1 MNVLLAEK
9 LISDVIP
16 SVQSSD
22 TGKKALS
29 HMDVFRVSHIPVV
42 DEEKYLGLVSDKLI
56 YDLNMVDEPIGKKLD
71 QLNTTHAHSDQ
82 HIFELAIVM
91 YKLKISVLPVLD
103 GDHYYLGAIT
113 LYDLARRFANL
124 FSLQEVGGVLVLEVN
139 VNDYAISQI
148 SQIIESNNVKILS
161 FFIDRKPGTNNMDVI
176 IKLNT
181 EELSGVVQALMRYD
195 YNVKAIYQ
203 DRSMLADL
211 YQDRYE
217 QFMKFMNI

>member
-1 MNVLLAEK
+1 MLAER

-16 SVQSSD
+16 SVDSSQE
-22 TGKKALS
+22 GKKALS

-42 DEEKYLGLVSDKLI
+42 DDTKYMGLVSDKII
-56 YDLNMVDEPIGKKLD
+56 YDLNLVETPLSEALDKLD
-71 QLNTTHAHSDQ
+71 TTHAHKDQ
-82 HIFELAIVM
+82 HIFELAILM

-103 GDHYYLGAIT
+103 DDHYYIGAIT

-124 FSLQEVGGVLVLEVN
+124 FSLQELGGVLVLDMN
-139 VNDYAISQI
+139 VNDYSIAQI
-148 SQIIESNNVKILS
+148 SQIVEGNDVKILS

-176 IKLNT
+176 LKLDS

-195 YNVKAIYQ
+195 YNVKAVYQ
-203 DRSMLADL
+203 DRSMLTDL
-211 YQDRYE
+211 YQDRYD